1 MPAHIA
7 ALVAMQFEYVV
18 ARSLWQSVPRQDT
31 GIITRERRR
40 ALHKI
45 ICCLC
50 LVDGGL

>member
-1 MPAHIA
+1 MLAPIA

-18 ARSLWQSVPRQDT
+18 ARSLRQSVPRQDI
-31 GIITRERRR
+31 GIITRGRR